1 MQRIVLSAL
10 AGICLLAGAFA
21 ACNSKPEDPKACNVK
36 PLNPNGD
43 SELALLMRE
52 MTQRTES
59 MSAALKNGTD
69 FPEKPEGFEKIIN
82 AVRTDSTIEQAP
94 YEIYAKAWLD
104 ALNRLYAA
112 PESNR
117 KELFNALVANCE
129 SCHHA
134 YCHGPLERIAR
145 MHVK

>member
-1 MQRIVLSAL
+1 MKQFILIAL
-10 AGICLLAGAFA
+10 AGICILAGAFA
-21 ACNSKPEDPKACNVK
+21 ACNSKPEDPKACETK

-52 MTQRTES
+52 MTKSTES

-69 FPEKPEGFEKIIN
+69 FPEKPEGFDKIIN
-82 AVRTDSTIEQAP
+82 AVRTDSTIEQGP
-94 YEIYAKAWLD
+94 YAIYANAWLG
-104 ALNRLYAA
+104 ALDRLYAA
-112 PESNR
+112 PENKR
-117 KELFNALVANCE
+117 PEMFNALVSNCE

-134 YCHGPLERIAR
+134 YCHGPLERIAQ

>member
-1 MQRIVLSAL
+1 MKQTILITL
-10 AGICLLAGAFA
+10 AGICILAGVFA
-21 ACNSKPEDPKACNVK
+21 ACNSKPEDPKACETK

-52 MTQRTES
+52 MTKSTES

-69 FPEKPEGFEKIIN
+69 FPEKPEGFEKIIK
-82 AVRTDSTIEQAP
+82 AVRTDSTIEQGP
-94 YEIYAKAWLD
+94 YEIYAKAWLS
-104 ALNRLYAA
+104 ALDRLYAA
-112 PESNR
+112 PENNR
-117 KELFNALVANCE
+117 PEMFNALVSNCE

-134 YCHGPLERIAR
+134 YCHGPLERIAK